1 MRLRAEDRLGT
12 LKVINRAFAGG
23 PAYQELFKQ
32 LLNLAKEQDSPDT

>member
-1 MRLRAEDRLGT
+1 MRLRAEDRLAT

-32 LLNLAKEQDSPDT
+32 LLTLAKDNDSSAT